1 MYKSQ
6 NFSPSAAD
14 LFAHFLD
21 LRDLI
26 RVALGDVVAAEDDD
40 VPLEEHQEVVVAVQE
55 DAELPV
61 QLSEP
66 GQLTGL
72 VPLRQGLQVARNAV
86 QCECEQLSDD
96 SQRFDGG
103 FCRNFPLN
111 KSSSKMFCFSIR
123 CTVYYFVFILNR
135 TDVVNISP

>member
-1 MYKSQ
+1 M
-6 NFSPSAAD
+6 
-14 LFAHFLD
+14 
-21 LRDLI
+21 I

-72 VPLRQGLQVARNAV
+72 VPLRQGLQVARNAA
-86 QCECEQLSDD
+86 QCGCDQLSDD
-96 SQRFDGG
+96 D
-103 FCRNFPLN
+103 
-111 KSSSKMFCFSIR
+111 
-123 CTVYYFVFILNR
+123 
-135 TDVVNISP
+135 